1 MNPNEIVSKG
11 GIFLLIISF
20 VFIAASGIFFG
31 VTYFMMDN
39 VNTAFLSA
47 NCDIAN
53 NSIVSNCQELWELS
67 LYPFLALK
75 EVLIWVSF
83 ISIFALFAGLLVFGY
98 QSGTRPTM
106 LGFLVIVEIL
116 FTYGSLHIANVYRTF
131 IENDIIRGMLSDFTV
146 YNKIMLN
153 FPWFVFIVSLFS
165 LALGVVNWQRT
176 NINTSANTLDY

>member
-11 GIFLLIISF
+11 GIVLLIVSF
-20 VFIAASGIFFG
+20 VFIAISGLFFAG
-31 VTYFMMDN
+31 VYFIMDN
-39 VNTAFLSA
+39 VNTAFLTA
-47 NCDIAN
+47 DCDIAN
-53 NSIVSNCQELWELS
+53 NSIVSSCQELWELS

-75 EVLIWVSF
+75 EILIWGSF
-83 ISIFALFAGLLVFGY
+83 VSIFALVAGLLVFGY

-106 LGFLVIVEIL
+106 LGFLVVVEIL
-116 FTYGSLHIANVYRTF
+116 FTYGAIHIGNIYRTL
-131 IENDIIRGMLSDFTV
+131 IENDIVRGMLSDFTV

-165 LALGVVNWQRT
+165 LALGVVNWQRS

>member
-1 MNPNEIVSKG
+1 MDTNEIISKG
-11 GIFLLIISF
+11 GIFILIISF
-20 VFIAASGIFFG
+20 VFIALSGLFFAG
-31 VTYFMMDN
+31 TYFIMDN

-47 NCDIAN
+47 DCTIDN
-53 NSIVSNCQELWELS
+53 NSIVSNCQELWEIS

-75 EVLIWVSF
+75 NVLIWSSF
-83 ISIFALFAGLLVFGY
+83 ISIFALVVGLLVFGY
-98 QSGTRPTM
+98 QSGTRPTL
-106 LGFLVIVEIL
+106 LGCLVVVEIL
-116 FTYGSLHIANVYRTF
+116 MTYGAIHIANIYRTL
-131 IENDIIRGMLSDFTV
+131 IENDIVRGMLSDFTV

>member
-1 MNPNEIVSKG
+1 MNPNEVVSKG
-11 GIFLLIISF
+11 GIFVLAVAFI
-20 VFIAASGIFFG
+20 FIAVSGMFFAG
-31 VTYFMMDN
+31 VYFFMDN
-39 VNTAFLSA
+39 VNTAFLTA

-75 EVLIWVSF
+75 EVLIWASF
-83 ISIFALFAGLLVFGY
+83 ISIFALVVGLLIFGY
-98 QSGTRPTM
+98 QSGTRPTL

-116 FTYGSLHIANVYRTF
+116 FTYGSLHIGNIYRTL
-131 IENDIIRGMLSDFTV
+131 IENDIVRGMLSDFTV

>member
-83 ISIFALFAGLLVFGY
+83 ISIFALVAGLLVFGY

-106 LGFLVIVEIL
+106 LGLLVIVEML
-116 FTYGSLHIANVYRTF
+116 FTYGSLHIANVYRTL

-165 LALGVVNWQRT
+165 LAFGVVNWQRT

>member
-1 MNPNEIVSKG
+1 MNPNNVVSKG
-11 GIFLLIISF
+11 GIFLLVVSF
-20 VFIAASGIFFG
+20 IFIAVSGLFFAG
-31 VTYFMMDN
+31 VYFMMDN
-39 VNTAFLSA
+39 VNTAFLTA

-75 EVLIWVSF
+75 EVLIWASF
-83 ISIFALFAGLLVFGY
+83 ISIFALVAGLLIFGY
-98 QSGTRPTM
+98 QSGTRPTL

-116 FTYGSLHIANVYRTF
+116 FTYGSLHIANIYRTL
-131 IENDIIRGMLSDFTV
+131 IENDIVRGMLSDFTV

>member
-11 GIFLLIISF
+11 GIFKLIVSF
-20 VFIAASGIFFG
+20 IFIAISGLFFAI
-31 VTYFMMDN
+31 TYFMMDN
-39 VNTAFLSA
+39 LNTAFLSA

-75 EVLIWVSF
+75 EVLIWASF
-83 ISIFALFAGLLVFGY
+83 ISIFALVAGLLVFGY
-98 QSGTRPTM
+98 QSGIRPTL
-106 LGFLVIVEIL
+106 LGFLVIIELL
-116 FTYGSLHIANVYRTF
+116 FTYGAIHVSNIYRTL
-131 IENDIIRGMLSDFTV
+131 IENSIVRDMLSDFTV

-165 LALGVVNWQRT
+165 LALGIVNWQKTRV
-176 NINTSANTLDY
+176 NSSNSDLDY

>member
-1 MNPNEIVSKG
+1 MNPNDIVSKG
-11 GIFLLIISF
+11 GIFLLLISF
-20 VFIAASGIFFG
+20 AFIAVSGLFFAG
-31 VTYFMMDN
+31 TYFIMDN
-39 VNTAFLSA
+39 VNTAFLTA
-47 NCDIAN
+47 DCDIAN

-75 EVLIWVSF
+75 NILIWTSF
-83 ISIFALFAGLLVFGY
+83 ISIFALIVGLLVFGY
-98 QSGTRPTM
+98 QSGTRPTL
-106 LGFLVIVEIL
+106 LGCLVVVEIL
-116 FTYGSLHIANVYRTF
+116 FTYGAIHIANIYRTL
-131 IENDIIRGMLSDFTV
+131 IENDIVRGMLSDFTV